1 MSVKFKDQYTAEG
14 KRLKKTM
21 EELTKL
27 ECFIGI
33 QHDQDTSEDGVDVC
47 DYAAWNELGTS
58 NGIPSRPFIR
68 NSVDLHRDEINS
80 RIDEIVEKILDG
92 ATAEQALNEMG
103 LFQKSL
109 IQGEINDGNYIPN
122 SPVTIKK
129 KSKRGKRSAHP
140 LIDTGRMR
148 GAVNYQIGKKGEF
161 K

>member
-58 NGIPSRPFIR
+58 NDIPPSRPFIR

-109 IQGEINDGNYIPN
+109 IQGEITDGNYQAN
-122 SPVTIKK
+122 TDSTFKK
-129 KSKRGKRSAHP
+129 KKSAHP